1 MAASTPQIMLNSSH
15 QIAANSPEGSLI
27 LIADDDRST
36 RMLLSQIMQQEG
48 YQVIEA
54 VNGEDCLTA
63 YQRFQPEIILL
74 DAMMP
79 IIDGFN
85 CCDRIRSLPN
95 SASIPILL
103 ITALDDDES
112 VDRAFAVGAT
122 DYITKPIHW
131 AVLRQRVRQLLQN
144 RHTALELEQRNE
156 QERLIWTIAQR
167 IRQSLNLNDILR
179 TAVWEMRQ
187 LLQSDRVLIYR
198 LQDNRMGQVIMESAA
213 AGVASILGQ
222 SYPAATLSDE
232 DFQAYSQG
240 RIRTINHIESEVTFL
255 PLTEHLQS
263 LGVRSKIVVP
273 ILQDDGLWGLLIAHY
288 SQAPHIWQAWE
299 MNLLQQLSTHLAIA
313 IRQSQFYQQVQQ
325 FNADLEAILE
335 ERTVELRQRTIT
347 LQRSLDFG
355 DTLMR
360 ITERVRDS
368 LDESQILQ
376 TAVQE
381 LVWALDAGCCNL
393 ALYDLEHQLSNVV
406 QEYSASIPGYQ
417 GRILAMSSYPE
428 IYQQLLQGQSFQFCS
443 IEPSLDRGRV
453 SMFACPIMNGDQPT
467 GDLWL
472 ISPAER
478 VLTELEIQLVQQVAN
493 QCAIAIRQARLYQT
507 AQLQVIE
514 LERLNHL
521 KDDFLS
527 TVSHELRSPISN
539 MRLAIQMLERFM
551 GENREQCGYQG
562 STNGDCSKGFT
573 YLKILRNECEREIGL
588 INDLLDLQRLEAG
601 YQRSTQELIQPSE
614 LITEIADLYQ
624 QRAQERQ
631 QQLVINLPPALPPI
645 TSDLLSLKRV
655 ISELLTNACKYS
667 PPGGTITIAAQMQA
681 HRLQIS
687 VSNSGVE
694 IPDHELPRI
703 FDKFYRIPSGDPWK
717 QGGTGLGLALVQRL
731 VNHLHGSIQ
740 VSSKAGQTCF
750 TIDLIVEHQSTTSM

>member
-1 MAASTPQIMLNSSH
+1 MAAITLQIMVNRNPQS
-15 QIAANSPEGSLI
+15 AANSLESCLI

-48 YQVIEA
+48 YQVVEA

-63 YQRFQPEIILL
+63 YQQFQPQIILL

-79 IIDGFN
+79 VVDGFT
-85 CCDRIRSLPN
+85 CCERIRTLPN
-95 SASIPILL
+95 SESVPILL

-112 VDRAFAVGAT
+112 VDRAFAAGAT

-131 AVLRQRVRQLLQN
+131 AVLRQRVRRLLQTQQ
-144 RHTALELEQRNE
+144 TAIELERRNE
-156 QERLIWTIAQR
+156 QERLIWRIAQR
-167 IRQSLNLNDILR
+167 MRQSLNLNDILK

-187 LLQSDRVLIYR
+187 LLHSDRVLIYR
-198 LQDNRMGQVIMESAA
+198 VQDDRMGRVIMESAA
-213 AGVASILGQ
+213 AGLTSILGQ
-222 SYPAATLSDE
+222 CYSSEMISDD
-232 DFQAYSQG
+232 DFQLYCQG
-240 RIRTINHIESEVTFL
+240 QIRTINHIDSELSSPVLIQFL
-255 PLTEHLQS
+255 QR
-263 LGVRSKIVVP
+263 LGVRAKIVVP
-273 ILQDDGLWGLLIAHY
+273 ILQDDRLWGLLIAHY
-288 SQAPHIWQAWE
+288 SETPRLWQIWE
-299 MNLLQQLSTHLAIA
+299 LNLLQQLSTHLAIA

-325 FNADLEAILE
+325 FNADLETILE
-335 ERTVELRQRTIT
+335 ERMVELRQRTIT

-355 DTLMR
+355 ATLMR

-368 LDESQILQ
+368 LDERQILQ

-381 LVWALDAGCCNL
+381 VVWALDAGCCNL
-393 ALYDLEHQLSNVV
+393 ALYDLEQHVSNVV

-417 GRILAMSSYPE
+417 GRVLEMSGYPE
-428 IYQQLLQGQSFQFCS
+428 IYQQLQQGQSFQFCS
-443 IEPSLDRGRV
+443 ISPSTERGQV
-453 SMFACPIMNGDQPT
+453 AMFACPIMYGEQPT

-472 ISPAER
+472 INPADR
-478 VLTELEIQLVQQVAN
+478 VLTDLEIQLVQQVAN

-507 AQLQVIE
+507 AQTQVLE

-551 GENREQCGYQG
+551 GEGRDQRDRSGVNNADA
-562 STNGDCSKGFT
+562 TKGFT

-601 YQRSTQELIQPSE
+601 YQRSNQDLIQPSE
-614 LITEIADLYQ
+614 LITEVAELYQ

-631 QQLVINLPPALPPI
+631 QQLVITIPPDLPEI
-645 TSDLLSLKRV
+645 ISDLSSLKRV
-655 ISELLTNACKYS
+655 LSELLTNACKYS
-667 PPGGTITIAAQMQA
+667 PPGGTITIHAQMQFP
-681 HRLQIS
+681 HLQIS

-694 IPDHELPRI
+694 IPTQELARI

-731 VNHLHGSIQ
+731 VNHLHGTIQ
-740 VSSKAGQTCF
+740 VSSSAGQTCF
-750 TIDLIVEHQSTTSM
+750 RVDLDINCQ

>member
-1 MAASTPQIMLNSSH
+1 MLNSSH
-15 QIAANSPEGSLI
+15 QIVANSPESSLI

-36 RMLLSQIMQQEG
+36 RTLLSQIMQQEG
-48 YQVIEA
+48 YQVVEA
-54 VNGEDCLTA
+54 VNGEDCLAT
-63 YQRFQPEIILL
+63 YQQFHPQIILL

-79 IIDGFN
+79 LMDGFN
-85 CCDRIRSLPN
+85 CCTQIRQLPN
-95 SASIPILL
+95 SETVPILL

-112 VDRAFAVGAT
+112 VDRAFAAGAT

-131 AVLRQRVRQLLQN
+131 AVLRQRVRRLLQT
-144 RHTALELEQRNE
+144 RYTAIELEQRNE

-187 LLQSDRVLIYR
+187 LLQADRVIIYR
-198 LQDNRMGQVIMESAA
+198 LQDDRRGRVIMESAA
-213 AGVASILGQ
+213 SGVMSILGRFY
-222 SYPAATLSDE
+222 SPEIISDE
-232 DFQAYSQG
+232 VFQIYCQG
-240 RIRTINHIESEVTFL
+240 QIRTINNIEAELSS
-255 PLTEHLQS
+255 PSLTPPPQGLE
-263 LGVRSKIVVP
+263 VRSKIVVP

-288 SQAPHIWQAWE
+288 SQTPHIWQTWE

-325 FNADLEAILE
+325 FNADLETILE
-335 ERTVELRQRTIT
+335 ERTIELRQRTIT

-355 DTLMR
+355 ATLMR

-368 LDESQILQ
+368 LDERQILQ

-393 ALYDLEHQLSNVV
+393 ALYDLEQHLSNVV

-417 GRILAMSSYPE
+417 GRVLEMSSYPE
-428 IYQQLLQGQSFQFCS
+428 LYHQLQQGQSFQFCS
-443 IEPSLDRGRV
+443 IAPSLDRGRV

-507 AQLQVIE
+507 AQSQVLE

-551 GENREQCGYQG
+551 GDVRDQCGYQA
-562 STNGDCSKGFT
+562 SSNGDCTKGFT

-601 YQRSTQELIQPSE
+601 YQRSNQDLIQPSE
-614 LITEIADLYQ
+614 LITEVVELYQ

-631 QQLVINLPPALPPI
+631 QQLVVTLPPDLPQI
-645 TSDLLSLKRV
+645 TSDQISLKRV
-655 ISELLTNACKYS
+655 LAELLTNACKYS
-667 PPGGTITIAAQMQA
+667 PPGGLITLYAQMQPN
-681 HRLQIS
+681 HLQIS

-694 IPDHELPRI
+694 IPDQELSRI

-731 VNHLHGSIQ
+731 VHHLHGSIQ
-740 VSSKAGQTCF
+740 VSSNAGQTCF
-750 TIDLIVEHQSTTSM
+750 TVDLHIGTY